1 MIEKLASLVVDVL
14 FSSDA
19 ELAQQKVLVFHERYR
34 LLTEMLQVLL
44 DTNPVVGDRLALIGE
59 GNEDGAP
66 QEQLEVLFPLPDE
79 VVLQVIVCLARLV

>member
-66 QEQLEVLFPLPDE
+66 QEQLEVLLPLPDE

>member
-66 QEQLEVLFPLPDE
+66 QEQLEVLLPLPDE
-79 VVLQVIVCLARLV
+79 VVLQVIVCLTRLV

>member
-1 MIEKLASLVVDVL
+1 MLLIVKLASLVVDVL

-44 DTNPVVGDRLALIGE
+44 DTNPVVSDRLTLIGE
-59 GNEDGAP
+59 GNKDGAP
-66 QEQLEVLFPLPDE
+66 QEQLEVLLPLPDE
-79 VVLQVIVCLARLV
+79 VVL